1 MDINIDAPRDPEAT
15 LLPLASLQSR
25 YILTR
30 VGQQQLAF
38 PSNWVAEI
46 LLVERSK
53 ILSLPF
59 YDPMLLGLIYRQG
72 QVISLISAHVLLS
85 EALDQD
91 KRFRAMQETL
101 TVIYLGQA
109 THQLA
114 GIGIVVEE
122 VVSSPTAQPLSKPR
136 VFQLS
141 DVPSHIWQPC
151 R

>member
-1 MDINIDAPRDPEAT
+1 MDINVNAPRDPEAT

-25 YILTR
+25 HILTQ

-38 PSNWVAEI
+38 PSHWVAEI

-59 YDPMLLGLIYRQG
+59 YGPMLLGLIYRQG
-72 QVISLISAHVLLS
+72 QVIPLISAHALLS

-101 TVIYLGQA
+101 TVIHLGQA

-122 VVSSPTAQPLSKPR
+122 VVSSPTAQPLSKQR
-136 VFQLS
+136 VFHLS

>member
-1 MDINIDAPRDPEAT
+1 MDIHVDVPLDSEAA
-15 LLPLASLQSR
+15 LLPVPSLQSR
-25 YILTR
+25 PILTQ

-38 PSNWVAEI
+38 PSHWVAEI

-72 QVISLISAHVLLS
+72 QVIPLISAHVLLS

-101 TVIYLGQA
+101 TVIHLGQT

-122 VVSSPTAQPLSKPR
+122 IVNNPTAQLLSKQR

-141 DVPSHIWQPC
+141 DVPSHIWQPH